1 MSKTSVRA
9 RMQSF
14 GGFLTAMVIPNIGAF
29 MAWGFITALFIPA
42 GWLPNKEFGS
52 LVEPMIRYMLPML
65 VGYTGGNMVGGKR
78 GAVIGTVGTMG
89 VIVGTN
95 VPMLLG
101 AMAMGPLG
109 GLVSKYI
116 DRLLEDRIPAG
127 LENVVQNFAMG
138 LAGMALA
145 LLGYEF
151 IGPFMLSITNVIAYA
166 IDGLLKTGYL
176 PTLALLIEPT
186 RVLFLNN
193 AIDQAIFYQLGMK
206 DAVVNGSSI
215 FFMVF
220 ASPGPGLG
228 LLLAFCVFGKGMA
241 KKSAPAATIIHILGG
256 IHEMYFPYVYMKPL
270 MILPLMIG
278 SAVGIEVFS
287 LMHAGLVAGATPG
300 SIFAFMALTPPGKF
314 LATLSGIGS
323 AAVVTFIGAS
333 IVLKFDRA
341 TEESDSFSSSQEM
354 VKSTKDAGM
363 SEAYANAKRESQ
375 GYSPA
380 SVASENRIL
389 ASRLKFIAFACDA
402 GAGSSAMGATT
413 FRKKLQKLALPYDI
427 TVKHFAIESIPA
439 EADLVVVHQNLA
451 ERVRMSKNVPIIEI
465 KNYLGDPRLDTL
477 LEDLKSQSTVQEK
490 PQITNA

>member
-1 MSKTSVRA
+1 MKNISIRA

-42 GWLPNKEFGS
+42 GWFPNKEFGS

-65 VGYTGGNMVGGKR
+65 VGYTGGQMVGGKR

-109 GLVSKYI
+109 GLVSKQI

-127 LENVVQNFAMG
+127 LENVVQNFALG
-138 LAGMALA
+138 IAGMVLA

-151 IGPFMLSITNVIAYA
+151 IGPFMLGITNGIAFA

-206 DAVVNGSSI
+206 DAAVNGSSI

-228 LLLAFCVFGKGMA
+228 LLLAFCIFGKGMA
-241 KKSAPAATIIHILGG
+241 KKSAPAATIIHIFGG

-270 MILPLMIG
+270 MILPLMLG

-314 LATLSGIGS
+314 LATLSGIG
-323 AAVVTFIGAS
+323 AAAIVTFIGAS
-333 IVLKFDRA
+333 IVLKFDRS
-341 TEESDSFSSSQEM
+341 TEDSDSFVSSQDQM
-354 VKSTKDAGM
+354 KSTKEAGM
-363 SEAYANAKRESQ
+363 SEAYAAAKRESQ
-375 GYSPA
+375 GLAGVSDSMTA
-380 SVASENRIL
+380 VNVSSVR
-389 ASRLKFIAFACDA
+389 FIAFACDA

-413 FRKKLQKLALPYDI
+413 FRKKLQKAGLDEGI
-427 TVKHFAIESIPA
+427 TVRHFAIESIPDH
-439 EADLVVVHQNLA
+439 ADLVVVHQNLA
-451 ERVRMSKNVPIIEI
+451 DRVRMSKNVPVIEI
-465 KNYLGDPRLDTL
+465 KNYLGDPKLETL
-477 LEDLKSQSTVQEK
+477 LQELREQK
-490 PQITNA
+490 ASGAAPQLSDV

>member
-42 GWLPNKEFGS
+42 GWFPNKEFGS

-116 DRLLEDRIPAG
+116 DRLLENRIPAG

-151 IGPFMLSITNVIAYA
+151 IGPFMLSITNIIAYA

-206 DAVVNGSSI
+206 DAAVNGSSI

-241 KKSAPAATIIHILGG
+241 KKSAPAATIIHIFGG

-341 TEESDSFSSSQEM
+341 TEESDSFSTSQVM

-363 SEAYANAKRESQ
+363 SEAYASAKRESQ
-375 GYSPA
+375 GFSPA
-380 SVASENRIL
+380 AMTTENDIVANRL
-389 ASRLKFIAFACDA
+389 RFIAFACDA

-427 TVKHFAIESIPA
+427 TVKHFAIESIPE
-439 EADLVVVHQNLA
+439 EADLVVVHKNLA
-451 ERVRMSKNVPIIEI
+451 ERVRMTKNVPIIEI
-465 KNYLGDPRLDTL
+465 KNYLGDPSLDAL
-477 LEDLKSQSTVQEK
+477 LEELKAQR

>member
-1 MSKTSVRA
+1 MKNISIRA

-42 GWLPNKEFGS
+42 GWFPNKEFGS

-65 VGYTGGNMVGGKR
+65 VGYTGGQMVGGKR

-109 GLVSKYI
+109 GLVSKQI

-127 LENVVQNFAMG
+127 LENVVQNFALG
-138 LAGMALA
+138 IAGMVLA

-151 IGPFMLSITNVIAYA
+151 IGPFMLGITNGIAFA

-206 DAVVNGSSI
+206 DAAVNGSSI

-228 LLLAFCVFGKGMA
+228 LLLAFCIFGKGMA
-241 KKSAPAATIIHILGG
+241 KKSAPAATIIHIFGG

-270 MILPLMIG
+270 MILPLMLG

-314 LATLSGIGS
+314 LATLSGIG
-323 AAVVTFIGAS
+323 AAAIVTFIGAS
-333 IVLKFDRA
+333 IVLKFDRS
-341 TEESDSFSSSQEM
+341 TEDSDSFVSSQDQM
-354 VKSTKDAGM
+354 KSTKEAGM
-363 SEAYANAKRESQ
+363 SEAYAAAKRESQ
-375 GYSPA
+375 GLAGVSDSMTA
-380 SVASENRIL
+380 VNVSSVR
-389 ASRLKFIAFACDA
+389 FIAFACDA

-413 FRKKLQKLALPYDI
+413 FRKKLQKAGLDEGI
-427 TVKHFAIESIPA
+427 TVRHFAIESIPDH
-439 EADLVVVHQNLA
+439 ADLVVVHQNLA
-451 ERVRMSKNVPIIEI
+451 DRVRMSKNVPVIEI
-465 KNYLGDPRLDTL
+465 KNYLGDPKLETL
-477 LEDLKSQSTVQEK
+477 LQELREQK
-490 PQITNA
+490 ASRAAPQLSDV

>member
-1 MSKTSVRA
+1 MSKTSLRA

-116 DRLLEDRIPAG
+116 DRLLENRIPAG

-138 LAGMALA
+138 LAGMVLA

-151 IGPFMLSITNVIAYA
+151 IGPFMLAITNVIAYA

-206 DAVVNGSSI
+206 DAAVNGSSI

-228 LLLAFCVFGKGMA
+228 LLLAFCLFGKGMA
-241 KKSAPAATIIHILGG
+241 KKSAPAATIIHIFGG

-270 MILPLMIG
+270 MIIPLMIG
-278 SAVGIEVFS
+278 SAAGIEVFS

-323 AAVVTFIGAS
+323 AAIVTFIGAS
-333 IVLKFDRA
+333 IVLKFDRS
-341 TEESDSFSSSQEM
+341 TEENDSFSSSQAVM
-354 VKSTKDAGM
+354 QTTKAAGM
-363 SEAYANAKRESQ
+363 SEAYANAKQEIQATSSRDKERAV
-375 GYSPA
+375 P
-380 SVASENRIL
+380 V
-389 ASRLKFIAFACDA
+389 SRLRFIAFACDA

-413 FRKKLQKLALPYDI
+413 FRKKLQKLDLPYEI
-427 TVKHFAIESIPA
+427 TVKHFAIESIPDQ
-439 EADLVVVHQNLA
+439 ADLVVVHQNLA
-451 ERVRMSKNVPIIEI
+451 ERVRMSKDVPIIEI
-465 KNYLGDPRLDTL
+465 KNYLGDPRLEELLQEMKKQALDTSENSL
-477 LEDLKSQSTVQEK
+477 SNV
-490 PQITNA
+490 

>member
-1 MSKTSVRA
+1 MKNISIRA

-42 GWLPNKEFGS
+42 GWFPNKEFGS

-109 GLVSKYI
+109 GLVSKQI

-127 LENVVQNFAMG
+127 LENVVQNFALG
-138 LAGMALA
+138 IAGMVLA

-151 IGPFMLSITNVIAYA
+151 IGPFMLTITNGIAFA
-166 IDGLLKTGYL
+166 IDVLLKTGYL

-206 DAVVNGSSI
+206 DAAINGSSI

-228 LLLAFCVFGKGMA
+228 LLLAFCLFGKGMA
-241 KKSAPAATIIHILGG
+241 KKSAPAATIIHIFGG

-270 MILPLMIG
+270 MILPLMVG

-314 LATLSGIGS
+314 MATLSGIGA

-333 IVLKFDRA
+333 IILKFDRSI
-341 TEESDSFSSSQEM
+341 EKDESFIASQNTM
-354 VKSTKDAGM
+354 KTTKEAGM
-363 SEAYANAKRESQ
+363 SEAYVAAKRDSQ
-375 GYSPA
+375 GKAIAPNYQN
-380 SVASENRIL
+380 VEI
-389 ASRLKFIAFACDA
+389 KFIAFACDA
-402 GAGSSAMGATT
+402 GAGSSAMGAST
-413 FRKKLQKLALPYDI
+413 FRKKLQKAGIGHAI

-451 ERVRMSKNVPIIEI
+451 DRVRMSKNIPVIEI
-465 KNYLGDPRLDTL
+465 KNYLGDSK
-477 LEDLKSQSTVQEK
+477 LEDLLHELSEREAAKSSTQLSDV
-490 PQITNA
+490 

>member
-42 GWLPNKEFGS
+42 GWFPNKEFGS

-116 DRLLEDRIPAG
+116 DRLLENRVPAG

-151 IGPFMLSITNVIAYA
+151 IGPFMLSITNVIAFA

-206 DAVVNGSSI
+206 DAAVNGSSI

-241 KKSAPAATIIHILGG
+241 KKSAPAATIIHIFGG

-314 LATLSGIGS
+314 MATLSGIGS

-333 IVLKFDRA
+333 IVLKFDRS
-341 TEESDSFSSSQEM
+341 TEESDSFNSSQVM

-363 SEAYANAKRESQ
+363 SEAYASAKRESQ
-375 GYSPA
+375 GYSSA
-380 SVASENRIL
+380 SAAEKGID

-451 ERVRMSKNVPIIEI
+451 ERVRMTKNVPIIEI
-465 KNYLGDPRLDTL
+465 KNYLGDPRLDAL
-477 LEDLKSQSTVQEK
+477 LEELKAQSTLSKK

>member
-1 MSKTSVRA
+1 MKNISIRA

-42 GWLPNKEFGS
+42 GWFPNKEFGS

-65 VGYTGGNMVGGKR
+65 VGYTGGQMVGGKR

-109 GLVSKYI
+109 GLVSKQI

-127 LENVVQNFAMG
+127 LENVVQNFALG
-138 LAGMALA
+138 IAGMVLA

-151 IGPFMLSITNVIAYA
+151 IGPFMLGITNGIAFA

-206 DAVVNGSSI
+206 DAAVNGSSI

-228 LLLAFCVFGKGMA
+228 LLLAFCIFGKGMA
-241 KKSAPAATIIHILGG
+241 KKSAPAATIIHIFGG

-270 MILPLMIG
+270 MILPLMLG

-314 LATLSGIGS
+314 LATLSGIG
-323 AAVVTFIGAS
+323 AAAIVTFIGAS
-333 IVLKFDRA
+333 IVLKFDRS
-341 TEESDSFSSSQEM
+341 TEENDSFVSSQDQM
-354 VKSTKDAGM
+354 KSTKEAGM
-363 SEAYANAKRESQ
+363 SEAYAAAKRESQ
-375 GYSPA
+375 GTTAATGSVPA
-380 SVASENRIL
+380 VNVGTLR
-389 ASRLKFIAFACDA
+389 FIAFACDA

-413 FRKKLQKLALPYDI
+413 FRKKLQKAGLDEGI
-427 TVKHFAIESIPA
+427 TVRHFAIESIPDH
-439 EADLVVVHQNLA
+439 ADLVVVHQNLA
-451 ERVRMSKNVPIIEI
+451 DRVRMSKNVPVIEI
-465 KNYLGDPRLDTL
+465 KNYLGDPKLETL
-477 LEDLKSQSTVQEK
+477 LEELREQKASGAT
-490 PQITNA
+490 PQLSDV